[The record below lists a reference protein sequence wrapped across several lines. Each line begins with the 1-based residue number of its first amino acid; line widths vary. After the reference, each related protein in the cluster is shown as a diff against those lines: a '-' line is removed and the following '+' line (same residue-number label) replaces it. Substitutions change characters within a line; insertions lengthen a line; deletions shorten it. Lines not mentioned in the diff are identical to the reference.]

1 VNSTQERDEWEES
14 TFVTFDFEGEV
25 VIEVTSLNDN
35 VNSVLIR
42 PDSQDIAY
50 NQNGETITFNI
61 DKPQKLSLEINGD
74 RYSNLQIFA
83 NDIAPPIPNNAT
95 IYPVGIY
102 SDIQANSNDTL
113 YFMPGAIIRGNIS
126 VVDKNNVQIMGRGI
140 IDMIDYRKRYDT
152 TSMNPPYESKP
163 GISIRR
169 SQNVG
174 IDGIIINDPQAFAVE
189 IIESDTININNL
201 KAFTRVLW
209 GDGID
214 MVGTSN
220 VTINDCYLRTS
231 DDCIAIYASR
241 VRDWPWQNKDALNIT
256 VTNSA
261 LYADAAH
268 PIEIGW
274 HGNQG
279 MNGYYNPDT

>member
-1 VNSTQERDEWEES
+1 GN
-14 TFVTFDFEGEV
+14 
-25 VIEVTSLNDN
+25 
-35 VNSVLIR
+35 
-42 PDSQDIAY
+42 
-50 NQNGETITFNI
+50 
-61 DKPQKLSLEINGD
+61 

-83 NDIAPPIPNNAT
+83 NAIAPPIPNGAS
-95 IYPVGIY
+95 IYDPGIY
-102 SDIQANSNDTL
+102 SDIQVNSNEIL
-113 YFMPGAIIRGNIS
+113 YFKPGAIVRGNIS
-126 VVDKNNVQIMGRGI
+126 IVDKNNVQIMGRGMV
-140 IDMIDYRKRYDT
+140 DMIDYRKRYDT
-152 TSMNPPYESKP
+152 LSMNPPYESKP

-174 IDGIIINDPQAFAVE
+174 IDGILINDPQAYAVE
-189 IIESDTININNL
+189 IVESDTININNL

-220 VTINDCYLRTS
+220 VTINDCYMRTS

-241 VRDWPWQNKDALNIT
+241 VRDWAWQNMDALNIT
-256 VTNSA
+256 VSNCA

-268 PIEIGW
+268 PVEIGW

-279 MNGYYNPDT
+279 MDGSENSEISVDGNSIYNLRFDNIDILEHDQPDEIDSAYQGAISINCGDKNKCVNFLFKDIRIEDFSD